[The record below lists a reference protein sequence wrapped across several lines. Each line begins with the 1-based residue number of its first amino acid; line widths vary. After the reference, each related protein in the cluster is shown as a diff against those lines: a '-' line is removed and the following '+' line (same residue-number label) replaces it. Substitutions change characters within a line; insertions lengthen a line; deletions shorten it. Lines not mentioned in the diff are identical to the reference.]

1 MEEMRRPGM
10 YVNWETDRICLLD
23 LWRWDLEALG
33 PVFQERRIKHL
44 ALNVEAGDWR
54 CAWFLGLRL
63 ETLTLYHAERSFRLA
78 RVLNFKSKSDFRVE
92 FEKLDT
98 SSSEVAANE
107 AEDRE
112 IDLLEAAKEKV
123 LSEFEELE
131 DMQRRWEESLD
142 RGEYVTVEVLGSP
155 MFGDAFSRSAGWL
168 KGEEEVVVKRPR
180 PSINFARIRLG
191 KGDGCE

>member
-1 MEEMRRPGM
+1 M
-10 YVNWETDRICLLD
+10 YVNWEADKICLLD

-78 RVLNFKSKSDFRVE
+78 KVLNFKSKSDFRIE
-92 FEKLDT
+92 FKQLDT
-98 SSSEVAANE
+98 NSNGSAVNE
-107 AEDRE
+107 EEDRE
-112 IDLLEAAKEKV
+112 IGLLERAKEKV

-131 DMQRRWEESLD
+131 DMQSRLDESLD
-142 RGEYVTVEVLGSP
+142 SGDYAAAEVLHSP
-155 MFGDAFSRSAGWL
+155 IFGDAFSRSAGWL
-168 KGEEEVVVKRPR
+168 KGLEEVIIKRPR
-180 PSINFARIRLG
+180 PSISFARVCLG
-191 KGDGCE
+191 